1 MYRSFPSD
9 IDKPLASKRIIC
21 LVAAVVLSMPRFMKC
36 IVFVFCLVF
45 LTEYGSEMLKA
56 QITSSGGIEQHNP
69 VPPFK
74 DLCAS
79 AQANQTY
86 FVPEHFSGD
95 SIPSKDGSYYYPVP
109 GNNGC
114 NSWVVDV
121 KISHQSNTNGNPGS
135 DGKLFLSG
143 ESFDLP
149 SSLTTGIS
157 GKPSTKIDCLRYLR
171 KVQFFKK
178 DLASSQPFTWIGYG
192 VFTGTW
198 RNSGCNISRSQGTL
212 DNAIALAPAVGV
224 EVYRV
229 VVSMTLREVAQKAA
243 VEMQEAQA
251 PQGPP

>member
-1 MYRSFPSD
+1 
-9 IDKPLASKRIIC
+9 
-21 LVAAVVLSMPRFMKC
+21 MKC

-56 QITSSGGIEQHNP
+56 QITSTGGMEQHNP

-114 NSWVVDV
+114 NTWVVDV
-121 KISHQSNTNGNPGS
+121 KMSHQSNTNGNPGS
-135 DGKLFLSG
+135 EGKLVLSG

-149 SSLTTGIS
+149 SSRTTGIS
-157 GKPSTKIDCLRYLR
+157 GTPSTPIDCLRYLR

-198 RNSGCNISRSQGTL
+198 HDNDALHPCQISRSQGTL
-212 DNAIALAPAVGV
+212 DSVQATNPALGV

-229 VVSMTLREVAQKAA
+229 AVSLTLRGTAQQVAVSIQDYI
-243 VEMQEAQA
+243 A
-251 PQGPP
+251 PPK